1 LNAQRGRRSWLA
13 REIKVPPQLV
23 TDWFAKRKT
32 PTWEQ
37 GSRITVLPAGP
48 SQKLVGVGVLI
59 RPNSRRPEQALAM
72 AELRVKRKGPKA
84 SHPRKKEAGHQND
97 LFW

>member
-1 LNAQRGRRSWLA
+1 LNARRGRPSWLA

-37 GSRITVLPAGP
+37 GLPFWTSIVRG
-48 SQKLVGVGVLI
+48 Q
-59 RPNSRRPEQALAM
+59 NE
-72 AELRVKRKGPKA
+72 
-84 SHPRKKEAGHQND
+84 ND
-97 LFW
+97 LEKLDRCSWLLY